1 MTDYMFLMI
10 PYELEK
16 SQLVEYTS
24 EIQNDRWLEAGV
36 EAKFPEPETSAG
48 RGEVETAA
56 ILVAGSK
63 ELKLLANLS
72 GSRSLK
78 ALRHPNL

>member
-24 EIQNDRWLEAGV
+24 EIQNDRWLGAKGEAR
-36 EAKFPEPETSAG
+36 FPEPETPAG
-48 RGEVETAA
+48 RKD
-56 ILVAGSK
+56 K
-63 ELKLLANLS
+63 EPRRFWWLEAES
-72 GSRSLK
+72 
-78 ALRHPNL
+78 